1 MAADGEKTQ
10 AEEKEE
16 WVTKQ
21 PGVTIMEW
29 KQKPGVWQKNI
40 RPMKIHPLLRAKT
53 STRRLKPNS
62 DLQGETKQ
70 NKLAATK

>member
-29 KQKPGVWQKNI
+29 KQKPGVWK
-40 RPMKIHPLLRAKT
+40 KKHPADENPPITQSKDKHT
-53 STRRLKPNS
+53 
-62 DLQGETKQ
+62 
-70 NKLAATK
+70 